1 MRYYHVITGLFYNF
15 AFVCKTHLFS
25 GAAFLGRHLLCCR
38 PDVFSGA
45 NFGRTANIE
54 KAFAFADNNQFKIL
68 MSHTPTDFHAGNN
81 FDLELSGHTHGGQIF
96 PFHILTKI
104 HNKYLAGMYDMEN
117 DAKIYVTSGSG
128 QWGPQMR
135 FLAPSEITLI
145 NILPERNKKTDAEYK

>member
-1 MRYYHVITGLFYNF
+1 
-15 AFVCKTHLFS
+15 
-25 GAAFLGRHLLCCR
+25 
-38 PDVFSGA
+38 
-45 NFGRTANIE
+45 
-54 KAFAFADNNQFKIL
+54 

-128 QWGPQMR
+128 QWGPLHFLKSIDFTCFCILLKLGFNQMHH
-135 FLAPSEITLI
+135 LNLL
-145 NILPERNKKTDAEYK
+145 NIL